1 MYKYS
6 VYIYY
11 VYTPSWKKSLTKP
24 FSDVRSGPNFF
35 PGRFRPREASEKLQ
49 QVLHRLEKCNMT
61 NGLPT
66 SNLENNYMEN
76 GPFVDGLPIFMTSL
90 IHFQLLQK

>member
-1 MYKYS
+1 MYAAAP
-6 VYIYY
+6 
-11 VYTPSWKKSLTKP
+11 T
-24 FSDVRSGPNFF
+24 FF
-35 PGRFRPREASEKLQ
+35 PEGSASWSLRETAASPAQTGKNAIWQ
-49 QVLHRLEKCNMT
+49 I
-61 NGLPT
+61 GLPT